1 MGGVHIDTMRRLR
14 GYSDRKYGTL
24 VGLQD
29 PGKLKW
35 SEYAGYQDSQSIAGQ
50 IAALNVEREWFDSG
64 NVAPTGNKTAPRAWG
79 ALACAYLGIPAA

>member
-1 MGGVHIDTMRRLR
+1 MRRLR

-79 ALACAYLGIPAA
+79 ALACAYLGIPAV